1 MAEFVTKSPWSR
13 RLAVVAALA
22 VVAGL
27 LLALPSGALD
37 GFESAD
43 ANLDN
48 DGSTDWNDFDDYWN
62 KQTIG
67 ATNITTSSNAAPD
80 TVVSGFDKLTWVQ
93 DRSGNPDDIY
103 GGGVKQDQNCP
114 ATKEGSLGG
123 GESKFDIDRLYL
135 THTQQGGDDYLFLA
149 WVRVPQNSTTASS
162 HIAYEFNRGSTLCPL
177 SGPDNQKGG
186 PKLIARESGD
196 RLLVYDFEGGQATST
211 SPTLKLLTWLKAGD
225 GLSGSCEVASSRPC
239 WGGARSLNVAGV
251 SDASVNTV
259 DIGSVDDDIAGESLG
274 AVRFGE
280 AGINLSAIP
289 DLDVCD
295 FAGHVTGVA
304 RSSGNSGTAQMKD
317 KVGPA
322 VFDLPGCFNETG
334 ITTRIS
340 LDDHATINGFDADFP
355 GDGSGTLTF
364 SLYGPDDTDCNG
376 TPVYETTIED
386 IDGAGPWS
394 TAEGDNTD
402 SSYVVPHTAAAQG
415 VYSWVVEYSG
425 DSTNLPSSSD
435 CGEETADVQYGLGT

>member
-1 MAEFVTKSPWSR
+1 MAEFVKKSPWSR

-27 LLALPSGALD
+27 MVALPSGALD
-37 GFESAD
+37 GFESND

-48 DGSTDWNDFDDYWN
+48 DGNTDWNDFSDYWN

-67 ATNITTSSNAAPD
+67 ATSVATSSNPAPD

-93 DRSGNPDDIY
+93 DRFGNPDDIF

-123 GESKFDIDRLYL
+123 GESKFDLNRLYL
-135 THTQQGGDDYLFLA
+135 THAEEGGDDYLFLA
-149 WVRVPQNSTTASS
+149 WVRQPGSSDTASA
-162 HIAYEFNRGSTLCPL
+162 HIAYEFNRGDTLCPL
-177 SGPDNQKGG
+177 SGPDNQNGG

-196 RLLVYDFEGGQATST
+196 RLLVFDFMGGTATST
-211 SPTLKLLTWLKAGD
+211 SPTLKLLTWLVAGD
-225 GLSGSCEVASSRPC
+225 GLSGSCEVAASRPC
-239 WGGARSLNVAGV
+239 WGAVISLDTAGV
-251 SDASVNTV
+251 SDAAVNTV
-259 DIGSVDDDIAGESLG
+259 DIGAVDDDIAGGSIG
-274 AVRFGE
+274 NVRFGE

-289 DLDVCD
+289 GLNVCD

-304 RSSGNSGTAQMKD
+304 RSSGSSGTAQMKD

-322 VFDLPGCFNETG
+322 VFDLPGCFNETD
-334 ITTRIS
+334 ITTRVS
-340 LDDHATINGFDADFP
+340 LDDHATITGFDAEFP

-364 SLYGPDDTDCNG
+364 SLFGPDDTNCDG
-376 TPVYETTIED
+376 DPIYETTIEN

-394 TAEGDNTD
+394 TADGDNSE

-435 CGEETADVQYGLGT
+435 CGEETADVQYGLGS